1 MPPML
6 SRRAEDEILARAL
19 ARGLITPADLEAPGA
34 TLSVNR
40 TELADVRWGSRL
52 DGLIDDGRLTEAM
65 LAELL
70 AELAGEE
77 ILPPPGPSPGEAEV
91 DTDTNASTN
100 APPYRQG
107 LAPPLAQSTVS
118 VAAAAP
124 QDATDGATA
133 PPSVPVPR
141 PIRPGAGQEREPFS
155 PQSSGH
161 YEILELIGQGGMGLV
176 YKARDRRLGRIVA
189 LKFIRGA
196 EPEQAMRFL
205 QEARAQARIDHPHV
219 CKVYEAGELRGR
231 PFIAMQFVAGQRL
244 DQAAASMSLPE
255 KVEAMRAVAVA
266 IHEAHRLS
274 IIHRDIKPSN
284 IIIER
289 REDGSCFPV
298 VMDFGVA
305 RELTGDL
312 GLTQTGALMGT
323 PAYMAPEQAAGDVRA
338 IDRRSDVYS
347 LGATLYELCVGR
359 PPFVSGSMM
368 ELLSQVVNLEPPP
381 PRTAVPSLPVD
392 LETIVLKCLQ
402 KDPHQRY
409 PSARAL
415 AEELGRYIDGEPI
428 LGRRPSLLYRL
439 RRRARKN
446 RALVA
451 VSLGSLVCMAALAA
465 FGLQSWLAARREE
478 RRAAERTRLAQ
489 RLGQDIK
496 EIEWFLRSVH
506 ELPLHDTTYE
516 QRLIRERMARIA
528 AEPLGQG
535 GAFNQGDRG
544 GRGAPGVLAS
554 FTEGSVHYALG
565 AGHLALQD
573 FATAREE
580 LGRARDQGIDSP
592 ELHYALGRALGELYH
607 HEVEEARHSGD
618 AAWLAARR
626 AAIEKQYLEPALRS
640 LERSRGLELVSPHYL
655 DGLIALYRR
664 QYAEAEAKAALALGQ
679 APWLYEAH
687 KLAGDAAYARAVEDL
702 EHGRHEPARTGLGV
716 ALERYQ
722 AAAEVGRSDAQVHE
736 AAAKAWLERAELDRR
751 QGRPRKEALDQAL
764 AACERTLRAA
774 PGYASGY
781 TRKAYVLLQRYR
793 APEVR
798 ASAPHAPHAQDPRAL
813 LEDWIATATRAI
825 ALDPRDVSAYDALG
839 NGYFY
844 LGLHE
849 IRQGRDPAPAWSM
862 AIEKLRMALAL
873 RPDYP
878 WGHNDLGLVQRWRGS
893 YREQHGQDPLADYA
907 AAVESYRRA
916 VAADP
921 NYLFAY
927 SNLVGL
933 YSAVAEYQLSRGH
946 DPGPDVAQATAVGEQ
961 GLAINPSFPDLLD
974 QLAMAELVRARYLV
988 ETGQDPQAELARVR
1002 GRLDRARS
1010 LNPRQPFTPLYRAMA
1025 DHLAA
1030 LHALRAGHDPVPL
1043 VVAGRGALA
1052 DVYRQK
1058 PSCTECLIVEARL
1071 DLVEA
1076 AGRRLRGQPDRPLL
1090 ERALVVARRAAS
1102 LQDYVPA
1109 QVELGRVAWRLAEA
1123 LAPRAR
1129 AAVIAEGLGQIE
1141 RALAR
1146 NPDLAQAHAL
1156 HAVLLGLGATSTE
1169 ETASESQG
1177 RLVQMQEAQVELDQ
1191 ALKQNPLLEREFG
1204 EVRRGFER
1212 LGARP
1217 GSRGR

>member
-1 MPPML
+1 ML

-19 ARGLITPADLEAPGA
+19 ARGLITPADLEDPGA
-34 TLSVNR
+34 TLSVHR
-40 TELADVRWGSRL
+40 TKLSAVRWGSRL
-52 DGLIDDGRLTEAM
+52 DGLLSRGRLTEAV
-65 LAELL
+65 LAELIE
-70 AELAGEE
+70 ELSSED
-77 ILPPPGPSPGEAEV
+77 ILPQPAPSSHEDAAQV
-91 DTDTNASTN
+91 ATNAATPV
-100 APPYRQG
+100 PPYRQG
-107 LAPPLAQSTVS
+107 PPSPLAQSTVS
-118 VAAAAP
+118 VGAASPA
-124 QDATDGATA
+124 DAMATA
-133 PPSVPVPR
+133 PPSVPVVRR
-141 PIRPGAGQEREPFS
+141 PAGQEMETFS

-161 YEILELIGQGGMGLV
+161 YELLELLGQGGMGLV
-176 YKARDRRLGRIVA
+176 YKARDRRLGRVVA

-219 CKVYEAGELRGR
+219 CKVYEVGELKGR
-231 PFIAMQFVAGQRL
+231 PFIAMQFVSGQRL
-244 DQAAASMSLPE
+244 DHAATSMSLPE
-255 KVEAMRAVAVA
+255 KVEVMREVAAA
-266 IHEAHRLS
+266 IHEAHRLG

-284 IIIER
+284 ILIER
-289 REDGSCFPV
+289 REDGCCFPV

-323 PAYMAPEQAAGDVRA
+323 PAYMAPEQASGDVRS

-359 PPFVSGSMM
+359 PPFTSGSMM
-368 ELLSQVVNLEPPP
+368 ELLGQVMNLEPPP
-381 PRTAVPSLPVD
+381 PRNAVPSLPVD

-402 KDPHQRY
+402 KDANQRY
-409 PSARAL
+409 ASARAL
-415 AEELGRYIDGEPI
+415 AEDLGRYIDGEPI

-451 VSLGSLVCMAALAA
+451 VSLGSLVCMTALAL

-478 RRAAERTRLAQ
+478 RSAAERTRLAQ

-506 ELPLHDTTYE
+506 ELPLHDTSYE

-528 AEPLGQG
+528 AESMDRAGPLDRGSH
-535 GAFNQGDRG
+535 GDRG
-544 GRGAPGVLAS
+544 AWAS

-573 FATAREE
+573 FAAAHKE
-580 LGRARDQGIDSP
+580 LGRARAQDIDSP

-655 DGLIALYRR
+655 EGLIALYRR
-664 QYAEAEAKAALALGQ
+664 QYAEAEAKAAQALGQ

-687 KLAGDAAYARAVEDL
+687 KLAGDAAYARALEDL
-702 EHGRHEPARTGLGV
+702 EHGRHEPARAGLGL

-722 AAAEVGRSDAQVHE
+722 AAAEIGRSDAQVHE
-736 AAAKAWLERAELDRR
+736 AVVKAWLERAELDRR
-751 QGRPRKEALDQAL
+751 QGRSRKEALDQAL

-774 PGYASGY
+774 PGSASGY

-798 ASAPHAPHAQDPRAL
+798 AGAAHAQDQRAL
-813 LEDWIATATRAI
+813 LDDWIATATRAV

-849 IRQGRDPAPAWSM
+849 IRQGHDPAPAWTT
-862 AIEKLRMALAL
+862 AIEKLRVALSL

-878 WGHNDLGLVQRWRGS
+878 WGHNDLGLVQRWRGT

-933 YSAVAEYQLSRGH
+933 YGAMATYELSRGH
-946 DPGPDVAQATAVGEQ
+946 DPRPHVAQATAVGEQ

-974 QLAMAELVRARYLV
+974 QLAEAELVRARYLV
-988 ETGQDPQAELARVR
+988 ETGQDPEAELTRAR
-1002 GRLDRARS
+1002 GRLDRSRS
-1010 LNPRQPFTPLYRAMA
+1010 LNPRQSSTSLYRAMA
-1025 DHLAA
+1025 DHIAA
-1030 LHALRAGHDPVPL
+1030 LRALRAGQDPGPL
-1043 VVAGRGALA
+1043 VEAGRGALA

-1058 PSCTECLIVEARL
+1058 PACIECLIVEAQL
-1071 DLVEA
+1071 DEVEA
-1076 AGRRLRGQPDRPLL
+1076 AARRHRGQPDRLLL
-1090 ERALVVARRAAS
+1090 ERALAVARRAVS
-1102 LQDYVPA
+1102 LQDYVHA
-1109 QVELGRVAWRLAEA
+1109 QVEFGRVAWRLAES
-1123 LAPRAR
+1123 LPPPAR

-1141 RALAR
+1141 RALDR
-1146 NPDLAQAHAL
+1146 NPGLALARAL
-1156 HAVLLGLGATSTE
+1156 HAVLSGLDAASTE
-1169 ETASESQG
+1169 ETAQENGQ
-1177 RLVQMQEAQVELDQ
+1177 RLALVQAAQVELGQ
-1191 ALKQNPLLEREFG
+1191 AMQQNPLLEWEFG
-1204 EVRRGFER
+1204 ESRRTLER

-1217 GSRGR
+1217 GGRGR